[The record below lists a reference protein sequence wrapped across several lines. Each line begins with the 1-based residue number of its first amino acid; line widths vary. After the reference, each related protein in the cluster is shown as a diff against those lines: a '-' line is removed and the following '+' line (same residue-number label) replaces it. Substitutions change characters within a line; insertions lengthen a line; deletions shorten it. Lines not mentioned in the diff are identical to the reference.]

1 MASHSSVLCGVNI
14 YIKYIKPII
23 ATKAYKAYKV
33 SKASN
38 GVACSD
44 SVPGPI
50 GCSRGFV
57 GFVRLCTA
65 PKTVQSQYRR
75 GFGYFVRFIPPGFAC
90 AYD

>member
-1 MASHSSVLCGVNI
+1 MGSRSSVLCGVII

-23 ATKAYKAYKV
+23 ATKPSKPYKV
-33 SKASN
+33 FKASS

-44 SVPGPI
+44 SVPGTI
-50 GCSRGFV
+50 RGSRGFV

-65 PKTVQSQYRR
+65 AKTVQSQYRR
-75 GFGYFVRFIPPGFAC
+75 GFGYFVRFIPPGFAY